1 MLRKVMFGDAFLDSR
16 EPGVNFLVLTSLGF
30 LRIGEVEKKLFFTF
44 DFVFVTGPPVG
55 VTLTGVNN
63 ALMILSHGVCSL
75 DEYFLRCRCFC

>member
-1 MLRKVMFGDAFLDSR
+1 MLRKIMLGDTFLDSR
-16 EPGVNFLVLTSLGF
+16 VPGVNLLVFVSFGL

-44 DFVFVTGPPVG
+44 GPPAG
-55 VTLTGVNN
+55 VALTGVNN

>member
-1 MLRKVMFGDAFLDSR
+1 MFGDTFLDSR
-16 EPGVNFLVLTSLGF
+16 VPGVSLLVFISLGF

-44 DFVFVTGPPVG
+44 GPPAG
-55 VTLTGVNN
+55 AGLTGVNN